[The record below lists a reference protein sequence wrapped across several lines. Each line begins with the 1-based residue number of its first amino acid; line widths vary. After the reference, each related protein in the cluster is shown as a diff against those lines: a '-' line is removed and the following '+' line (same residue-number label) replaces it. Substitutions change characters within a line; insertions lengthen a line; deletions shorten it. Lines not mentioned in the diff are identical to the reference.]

1 MKQLTHDIIA
11 SRIFDVRSTQVMLNS
26 DLAELYETE
35 TKFINRAVKRNESR
49 FPEAFMFQLT
59 EEEWNRLRFQIGT
72 LNDTAIIQSV
82 ETLCLS
88 QNEIPQRLCYKLL

>member
-1 MKQLTHDIIA
+1 MKQLTHEIIA
-11 SRIFDVRSTQVMLNS
+11 SRIFDVRSTQVMLDS

-59 EEEWNRLRFQIGT
+59 ENEWKNLKYQFGT
-72 LNDTAIIQSV
+72 SSNKTQELPNHSIVLNTTIN
-82 ETLCLS
+82 L
-88 QNEIPQRLCYKLL
+88 PKLWN